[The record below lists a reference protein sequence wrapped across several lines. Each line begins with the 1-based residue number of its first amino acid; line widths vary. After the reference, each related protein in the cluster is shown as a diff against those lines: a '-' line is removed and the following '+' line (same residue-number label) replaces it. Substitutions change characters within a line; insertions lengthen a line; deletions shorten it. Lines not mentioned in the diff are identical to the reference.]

1 MGRSVYAVARQ
12 DQNVR
17 LTSTLSIFYRIP
29 GAFLA
34 AVLLVGISLLKVGHL
49 SLTFE
54 NRFIVVTFLALSYY
68 MSNGVCYLWWDSG
81 LVSDLKEVHT
91 SGIPMLFRA
100 APLAF
105 LTLLRVLFS

>member
-1 MGRSVYAVARQ
+1 M
-12 DQNVR
+12 

-54 NRFIVVTFLALSYY
+54 NRLIVVTFLALSYY

-81 LVSDLKEVHT
+81 LVLDLKEVHT
-91 SGIPMLFRA
+91 SRIPMLFCA

>member
-1 MGRSVYAVARQ
+1 MNEKWVSLSPNKEIYHFASKAHWK
-12 DQNVR
+12 
-17 LTSTLSIFYRIP
+17 LTSTLSIFYRIL

-34 AVLLVGISLLKVGHL
+34 AINYSYWGFL
-49 SLTFE
+49 SL
-54 NRFIVVTFLALSYY
+54 IVVTFLALSYY

-81 LVSDLKEVHT
+81 PVLDLSKVHT
-91 SGIPMLFRA
+91 SGILMLFHA